1 MNSSESVS
9 KMPPRR
15 SAQAQ
20 STAVDRI
27 GEQLRDSFRDIL
39 EEPVPD
45 RFAALLDELE
55 KSEEKAPEDSNKSE
69 GDE

>member
-1 MNSSESVS
+1 M
-9 KMPPRR
+9 
-15 SAQAQ
+15 
-20 STAVDRI
+20 
-27 GEQLRDSFRDIL
+27 
-39 EEPVPD
+39 PD